1 MTEAMLMEQIRL
13 ALNDPDGVW
22 FRNNVGVA
30 TLAGGGRLRYGV
42 GNPGGADLIGLFRG
56 RFAAIEIKTPEGRQ
70 SQEQRMFQQ
79 LVERKGGIYVI
90 CRSADDARAL
100 LARLR
105 GMVAP

>member
-1 MTEAMLMEQIRL
+1 VTEAVLMDNIRL

-30 TLAGGGRLRYGV
+30 KLDGGGRLRYGV

-70 SQEQRMFQQ
+70 SPDQRRFQD
-79 LVERKGGIYVI
+79 LVRLKGGVYVI

-105 GMVAP
+105 TEVPR